1 MDSNE
6 NIPRKLSPATEQ
18 VNLTQGTHVSTY
30 STHAHNNG
38 MAKKLDISEDL
49 TEEPIDDE
57 YMATGRI
64 LFQLSEDVDFPVITD
79 KGEAKHIDS
88 FTSECLCE
96 APITD
101 EYMAGDETDNGCGA
115 TSDDDYRNDEKQ
127 IFRLSEANVTVIR
140 PFISRCETDEMEET
154 ARCIDDESNAP
165 ILMEVNERDN
175 HNILV
180 ISDEEKPNKCIAI
193 LLCNLPYG
201 FCLLLLVLLILVL
214 GVLAWAAFR
223 AVQEAMSQ

>member
-1 MDSNE
+1 M
-6 NIPRKLSPATEQ
+6 P
-18 VNLTQGTHVSTY
+18 
-30 STHAHNNG
+30 
-38 MAKKLDISEDL
+38 KKLDISEDL

-79 KGEAKHIDS
+79 KGEAKYIHS

-101 EYMAGDETDNGCGA
+101 EYMTVEETDSGFGA
-115 TSDDDYRNDEKQ
+115 TNDDDYTNDEKK
-127 IFRLSEANVTVIR
+127 IFRLSEANVIR
-140 PFISRCETDEMEET
+140 PFTSRCETDEMEET

-165 ILMEVNERDN
+165 IMMQVNERDN

-180 ISDEEKPNKCIAI
+180 ISDEEKPNKCIAM
-193 LLCNLPYG
+193 LLCN
-201 FCLLLLVLLILVL
+201 
-214 GVLAWAAFR
+214 
-223 AVQEAMSQ
+223 